1 MQSSTTNGTIRATLA
16 IAAMTSLAGAA
27 AADPIDGDYSDTPLC
42 DNHGPLQAVEEFG
55 NPSAFQPSQW
65 IEHAFTIT
73 DETACSV
80 TDDPT
85 MPNAL
90 VQITNLTSR
99 TLDNLFYVG
108 DPETRFSNVD
118 GNGFGAGTPSVPGL
132 AFRIDSVGAN
142 QNLIFESGTFNGLF
156 EPGET
161 WQFIVQDFEN
171 AAGTTPDLFF
181 SVGMAGDSIGITN
194 SSASIVRMVPSPG
207 TAALAGLGLAFAGRR
222 RQKNS

>member
-1 MQSSTTNGTIRATLA
+1 MKALTA
-16 IAAMTSLAGAA
+16 IALSASALTIAAGA
-27 AADPIDGDYSDTPLC
+27 AADPIDGIYIDGPDC

-65 IEHAFTIT
+65 IDHASTFTSLS
-73 DETACSV
+73 ACPL

-90 VQITNLTSR
+90 VTITNLTSR

-118 GNGFGAGTPSVPGL
+118 GFGFGAGSPSIPGL
-132 AFRIDSVGAN
+132 AFRIDEMGGN
-142 QNLIFESGTFNGLF
+142 QNLIFESGAFNGLF

-194 SSASIVRMVPSPG
+194 SSASIVRMVPTPAS
-207 TAALAGLGLAFAGRR
+207 ASLLALGGLAAVRR
-222 RQKNS
+222 RR